1 MREIEKN
8 EIEELLS
15 AYLDETLSERQRT
28 EVKRLVENN
37 AEAAALLR
45 FLEKQKQLLNAMP
58 TASAPAGLAQRVLAA
73 AAQKTVRPQ
82 LPVAAAVSTAA
93 ARSEGERQLF
103 MRRLLTAAA
112 MLFIPVVLLSLVVWT
127 IVGPLSDRGDDAMV
141 VKPPRTTGLM
151 EPEVSVSF
159 PLSASLYLTTPQP
172 TQMNLFIHKAI
183 YNHNLTNHATT
194 VGLSVSE
201 RTYQVRA
208 DRERI
213 VALLGELATVW
224 DKCDATAMTVHGR
237 TMGVNARIENVRAD
251 QAIALYEGNVF
262 SDPVQ
267 HARQMQEMNR
277 LMQGVR
283 DYPGAPGLPV
293 MPALTSGYRK
303 PAPPERPD
311 APEGRVTLFIN
322 IRGR

>member
-8 EIEELLS
+8 EVEELLS
-15 AYLDETLSERQRT
+15 AYVDETLSERQRT
-28 EVKRLVENN
+28 EVRRLVENN

-45 FLEKQKQLLNAMP
+45 SLEKQKQLLNAMP

-93 ARSEGERQLF
+93 ARSKGERQLF
-103 MRRLLTAAA
+103 MRRALTAAA

-127 IVGPLSDRGDDAMV
+127 IVGPLSDRGDDGMV
-141 VKPPRTTGLM
+141 VKPPRTPGLM

-159 PLSASLYLTTPQP
+159 PLSASLYLTTSQP
-172 TQMNLFIHKAI
+172 TQMDFFIHKAI
-183 YNHNLTNHATT
+183 YNHDLTNHATT
-194 VGLSVSE
+194 AGLGDD

-283 DYPGAPGLPV
+283 DYPGAPGLPA

-303 PAPPERPD
+303 PAPPESPD

-322 IRGR
+322 IHSR